1 MCLLNLILLTRRRVI
16 MSRFSVTWRRTIVV
30 EAVGTCL
37 SISISPD
44 EVSVSTIDG
53 DRNPSESKVSSSLS
67 SSDVLTIQDRLER
80 PEGEPGAEVGE
91 AGGDVGE
98 ACWEEGDR
106 ITVVS
111 PELGGLGDPTSSAGR
126 VGGPDLHWAAG
137 GGERDPEKCEV
148 LVWYVLLRY
157 CELLTD

>member
-1 MCLLNLILLTRRRVI
+1 

-53 DRNPSESKVSSSLS
+53 DRNPSELKVSSSLS

-80 PEGEPGAEVGE
+80 PEGDPGAEVGE

-98 ACWEEGDR
+98 PC
-106 ITVVS
+106 
-111 PELGGLGDPTSSAGR
+111 
-126 VGGPDLHWAAG
+126 
-137 GGERDPEKCEV
+137 
-148 LVWYVLLRY
+148 
-157 CELLTD
+157 

>member
-1 MCLLNLILLTRRRVI
+1 

-67 SSDVLTIQDRLER
+67 SSEVLTIQDRLEQ
-80 PEGEPGAEVGE
+80 PEGEAGGEVWEAGGVVGE
-91 AGGDVGE
+91 AG
-98 ACWEEGDR
+98 
-106 ITVVS
+106 
-111 PELGGLGDPTSSAGR
+111 
-126 VGGPDLHWAAG
+126 
-137 GGERDPEKCEV
+137 
-148 LVWYVLLRY
+148 
-157 CELLTD
+157 